1 MDNNESYI
9 IKDLEKFIES
19 VRTLVF
25 NNFGKG
31 EDETSLEVMISNLK
45 PKEKEELDEILS
57 QEESISIVK
66 SLLYYRSKN
75 LYTLDDKSLARII
88 ESLNDRMVS
97 NILNSLVNR
106 GLVETAFDTESNDF
120 VFWVKENENNKETPE
135 TD

>member
-66 SLLYYRSKN
+66 SLLYSSKN
-75 LYTLDDKSLARII
+75 LYTLDDKSLTRII